1 MNRVAKALT
10 SQLLP
15 TRHRPRPENHR
26 HGASTSRPSPTTRR
40 GRRGR
45 ASTGYT
51 HSSIL
56 VTSLATLP
64 LHQRPQCGAQIR
76 MQLVT
81 LDRLA
86 DHRQGGDR
94 VRRLAGRVAPA
105 GAVRVSQ
112 RRHRVSNHNGLR
124 APHFEPPKLAAPRC
138 RCRCRCHKFAPGPL
152 APRAGPG
159 CVPARPARRRGAR
172 PPPTSP
178 RGAAPGRPGR
188 PPTKLLY
195 YYHITVRVGR
205 RATADSAIPTRPTPC
220 PRISAVGAR
229 CGSASLGGGCAR
241 GAPGRQLAPAE
252 RARGRFL
259 TSCLGAGEAASAS
272 DATA

>member
-1 MNRVAKALT
+1 MRRVAGAAPRRGGRPCDVAVRDSDSKARVSSQPTPAPIANRCARDGRRARREPTTCASIERRASRCCRLATPNSPLREWHPIARLQTTRAPSHLRVHRRPQLNRVAKALT

-26 HGASTSRPSPTTRR
+26 HASRHSPTPRR
-40 GRRGR
+40 GRRNQ

-86 DHRQGGDR
+86 DHRQEGDR
-94 VRRLAGRVAPA
+94 LRRLAGRVAPA

-124 APHFEPPKLAAPRC
+124 APHFEPPKLAD
-138 RCRCRCHKFAPGPL
+138 PGP
-152 APRAGPG
+152 GPG
-159 CVPARPARRRGAR
+159 PGPTSLRPA
-172 PPPTSP
+172 
-178 RGAAPGRPGR
+178 
-188 PPTKLLY
+188 L
-195 YYHITVRVGR
+195 
-205 RATADSAIPTRPTPC
+205 
-220 PRISAVGAR
+220 
-229 CGSASLGGGCAR
+229 
-241 GAPGRQLAPAE
+241 
-252 RARGRFL
+252 
-259 TSCLGAGEAASAS
+259 
-272 DATA
+272 